1 MIIRGKLIGG
11 SLAEPSAF
19 RWAAGPRTRFR
30 SRSPTTPR
38 PPAPFIAK
46 CANRVA
52 NSRATPFA
60 KRA

>member
-11 SLAEPSAF
+11 SLVDPRAF
-19 RWAAGPRTRFR
+19 RWRAGPRTRFR
-30 SRSPTTPR
+30 SRSLTTPR

-52 NSRATPFA
+52 HVRAA
-60 KRA
+60 SLI